1 MRHFALLVSAF
12 LIFAYILPAVSPAR
26 QAVPSPKHEFR
37 SAWITTAWSLDWP
50 SGSTP
55 AAQQQSMLAIIDHL
69 EARRLN
75 AIIFQVSA
83 RGDAY
88 YRSDRLPWAWN
99 LSGTPGEDPG
109 WDPLRFVIDEAHR
122 RGMEVHAWFNVFAVA
137 YGTDRDSPA
146 TAEIPN
152 IRFTQPEWMEDGG
165 WMNPGIPE
173 ARQWQ
178 VDNVME
184 LVSNYDIDAVHFDR
198 IRYNRGGY
206 DRDPDLMAQHNPDDI
221 TGLDNWR
228 RHNVSE
234 FVRMVHEGI
243 RQIDPAVKIGA
254 APSGH
259 YNTESADGWAAQYG
273 YSDVFQDSRYWAEQG
288 WSDYLAPQVYWD
300 IGTVEPPRFG
310 YIVEDWVTNRR
321 NNRYLYIGHGPY
333 KSEILAELPDQIGI
347 TRTAGAEGQAF
358 YRYQYIA
365 GYDFSPAYPHRALV
379 PPMPWRDMQAPGA
392 VQNLSATR
400 SGEDVLL
407 TWDPP
412 PASGQDASTA
422 SGQDAST
429 ASGQNAGAGRFV
441 IYRIGETGVADPA
454 AVLDDP
460 SHIVA
465 LTGMNSYL
473 DETAGS
479 LSKLSVAFSGHA
491 ERMQEQQAASNKLAG
506 TSYSHAETTDE
517 PQATWFVTALSR
529 NNVEG
534 PAASVEIGDPA
545 GSGTASGLPH
555 ELALAQNYPNPFNP
569 STVIS
574 YALPEPSHVHLA
586 IHDMVGRTVSV
597 LVDKVQSPGRHD
609 VTWDASQLASGIYI
623 YRLKSAGETH
633 TRRMTLIK

>member
-1 MRHFALLVSAF
+1 MRHFALLIPSL
-12 LIFAYILPAVSPAR
+12 LILAYIFPTVSPAR
-26 QAVPSPKHEFR
+26 QAELPPKHEFR
-37 SAWITTAWSLDWP
+37 SVWIATAWSLDWP

-55 AAQQQSMLAIIDHL
+55 AAQQQSLIAIIDHL
-69 EARRLN
+69 EAQYMN

-88 YRSDRLPWAWN
+88 YRSVRLPWAWN
-99 LSGTPGEDPG
+99 LSGTPGVDPG
-109 WDPLRFVIDEAHR
+109 WDPLRFVIAEAHR

-146 TAEIPN
+146 LAGIPN
-152 IRFTQPEWMEDGG
+152 IRFTQPEWMEEGG
-165 WMNPGIPE
+165 LINPGIPE

-178 VDNVME
+178 VDNVLE
-184 LVSNYDIDAVHFDR
+184 LVSNYDIDAIHFDR

-206 DRDPDLMAQHNPDDI
+206 DRDADLMAQYNPDDI

-259 YNTESADGWAAQYG
+259 YNAGSANGWAAQYG

-288 WSDYLAPQVYWD
+288 WADYLAPQVYWD

-310 YIVEDWVTNRR
+310 YIVEEWVTNRR
-321 NNRYLYIGHGPY
+321 NNRHLYIGHGPY
-333 KSEILAELPDQIGI
+333 KSQILAELPDQIGI

-358 YRYQYIA
+358 YRYKSIA
-365 GYDFSPAYPHRALV
+365 GYDFSSAYPHPVLV
-379 PPMPWRDMQAPGA
+379 PSMPWRDMQAPGA

-412 PASGQDASTA
+412 PAPGQDASTA
-422 SGQDAST
+422 PGQNVSTVPGEAVST
-429 ASGQNAGAGRFV
+429 ASGQGAGRFV
-441 IYRIGETGVADPA
+441 IYRVEETGVADPA

-473 DETAGS
+473 DETAG
-479 LSKLSVAFSGHA
+479 
-491 ERMQEQQAASNKLAG
+491 
-506 TSYSHAETTDE
+506 
-517 PQATWFVTALSR
+517 PATWFVTALSR

-534 PAASVEIGDPA
+534 LAARVETGGEPT
-545 GSGTASGLPH
+545 GSGTDAGRPR

-569 STVIS
+569 VTVIR
-574 YALPEPSHVHLA
+574 YNVPERMQVRLVVY
-586 IHDMVGRTVSV
+586 DMIGSEIVV
-597 LVDKVQSPGRHD
+597 LLNKQQGPGRYE
-609 VTWDASQLASGIYI
+609 VSWDATGFSSGMYI
-623 YRLKSAGETH
+623 YRLVTGSKTI
-633 TRRMTLIK
+633 TRRMTFVK